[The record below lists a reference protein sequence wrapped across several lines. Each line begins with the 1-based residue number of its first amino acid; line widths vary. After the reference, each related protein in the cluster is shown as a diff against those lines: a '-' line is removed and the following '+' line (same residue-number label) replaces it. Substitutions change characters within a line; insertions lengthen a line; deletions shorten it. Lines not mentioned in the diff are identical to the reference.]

1 MFRPPCIN
9 WILLVPAQGQFRYPK
24 LNDYSSSKVFQ
35 RQNLRTFVQNL
46 VVETVVAVAKG
57 AAAAAA
63 AVVVALRRCLRS
75 CVAVAAAVDAA
86 AGNVGSVE
94 GCWSLAAGLSLLDH
108 LKAEI
113 KFKLDGY

>member
-1 MFRPPCIN
+1 M
-9 WILLVPAQGQFRYPK
+9 
-24 LNDYSSSKVFQ
+24 
-35 RQNLRTFVQNL
+35 
-46 VVETVVAVAKG
+46 
-57 AAAAAA
+57 
-63 AVVVALRRCLRS
+63 VALRRCLRS

-113 KFKLDGY
+113 IFK